1 MMSTSKGEAKILI
14 KGKRSLFDV
23 KKELDAKRA
32 QAAEASVPALEDL
45 TGDMSDWSHSGGS
58 NSDPCSD
65 VEPIPETPP
74 KKAKS
79 SGKGKSSSQ
88 THREPVRKSPRKSP
102 RKSTSS
108 KGKTMSKERYVS
120 TSFLCVGRKNG
131 MLIVLMLKKIERVL
145 TVFC

>member
-1 MMSTSKGEAKILI
+1 MALNTSEHRRRTLLTNRYYRSEVKMATSKGDMKILI

-23 KKELDAKRA
+23 KKEIDEKRT
-32 QAAEASVPALEDL
+32 QAAEASVPALEEL
-45 TGDMSDWSHSGGS
+45 TEEMSDWSHSGGS
-58 NSDPCSD
+58 NSDACSD

-108 KGKTMSKERYVS
+108 KGKTTSKERYVS
-120 TSFLCVGRKNG
+120 TS
-131 MLIVLMLKKIERVL
+131 
-145 TVFC
+145 